1 MKIEHDNA
9 DINAARTAFSIDTF
23 LHCRLLL
30 YVCFGREYINNFD
43 LSVNL
48 YDRVPPLDF
57 FFYSEYR
64 DTAEINYY
72 PSWLAF

>member
-9 DINAARTAFSIDTF
+9 DIDAARTAFSIDTF

-48 YDRVPPLDF
+48 YDRAPPLDS

>member
-1 MKIEHDNA
+1 MQHAQPSPSTRFYTVD
-9 DINAARTAFSIDTF
+9 FY
-23 LHCRLLL
+23 

-48 YDRVPPLDF
+48 YDRAPPLDS